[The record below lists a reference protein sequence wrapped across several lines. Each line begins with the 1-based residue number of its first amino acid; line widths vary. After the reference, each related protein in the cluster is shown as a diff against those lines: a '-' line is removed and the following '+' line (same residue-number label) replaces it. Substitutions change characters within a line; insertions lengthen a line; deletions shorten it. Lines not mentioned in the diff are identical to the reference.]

1 MKLLY
6 SPLSPFAR
14 KVILAARE
22 LGLDLALEAVM
33 VTPVNPDDQ
42 VSAANPLGKI
52 PVLVLDD
59 GAAIYDSRVIVD
71 YFDGLGDRSLAPRAG
86 LARARVLTE
95 LAAADGLTDAALL
108 LRYEGALRPE
118 PLRWADWI
126 AGQLGKIR
134 RALDVFEASDRCA
147 GDDLT
152 IADIALACG
161 LGYLDF
167 RLPQED
173 WRATRPKL
181 AAFHA
186 QASLRPG
193 WAETAPERA

>member
-33 VTPVNPDDQ
+33 VTPVSPDDQ

-52 PVLVLDD
+52 PVLVLED
-59 GAAIYDSRVIVD
+59 GTAIYDSRVIVD
-71 YFDGLGDRSLAPRAG
+71 YFDGLTARALAPREG

-118 PLRWADWI
+118 PLRWADWT

-134 RALDVFEASDRCA
+134 RALDLFEASDRRS

-152 IADIALACG
+152 VADIALACG

-173 WRATRPKL
+173 WRASHPKL
-181 AAFHA
+181 ADFHA
-186 QASLRPG
+186 RICQRPG
-193 WAETAPERA
+193 WAESAPGRV

>member
-14 KVILAARE
+14 KVILAGRE
-22 LGLDLALEAVM
+22 LRLPLELEAVM
-33 VTPVNPDDQ
+33 VTPVSPDAA
-42 VSAANPLGKI
+42 VCAANPLGKI

-59 GAAIYDSRVIVD
+59 GTSLYDSRVIVD
-71 YFDGLGDRSLAPRAG
+71 YFDGLGDRALAPRDG
-86 LARARVLTE
+86 VARARTLTE

-118 PLRWADWI
+118 ALRWAEWQ
-126 AGQLGKIR
+126 AGQMGKIR
-134 RALDVFEASDRCA
+134 RALDLFEASRRRT
-147 GDDLT
+147 GDDLD
-152 IADIALACG
+152 IADIALACA

-167 RLPQED
+167 RLPEED
-173 WRATRPKL
+173 WRATHPRL

-186 QASLRPG
+186 TISQRPG
-193 WAETAPERA
+193 WAETAPQAA

>member
-22 LGLDLALEAVM
+22 LGLDLPLEQVM
-33 VTPVNPDDQ
+33 VTPVAPDDQ

-59 GAAIYDSRVIVD
+59 GTSLFDSRVIVD
-71 YFDGLGDRSLAPRAG
+71 YFDGLTDRSLAPRQG

-118 PLRWADWI
+118 ALRWDDWVS
-126 AGQLGKIR
+126 GQMGKIH
-134 RALDVFEASDRCA
+134 RALDLFEASERRA

-152 IADIALACG
+152 IVDIALACA

-173 WRATRPKL
+173 WRATHPRL

-186 QASLRPG
+186 RISQRPG
-193 WAETAPERA
+193 WAETAPA